1 MRIDATIYMDVN
13 KAIKVSKEFDG
24 YEIKQDELTL
34 IVTEEQLEDIVLD
47 GEELLYKGEKN
58 YDELKMEND
67 ELKSKNEELQ
77 QIIEEQDE
85 QFKELTEIAETKGV
99 AL

>member
-13 KAIKVSKEFDG
+13 KSIKVTKEFDG

-34 IVTEEQLEDIVLD
+34 IVTEEQLEELQYEINKALGTEDVEDLKNTI
-47 GEELLYKGEKN
+47 EELERVV
-58 YDELKMEND
+58 
-67 ELKSKNEELQ
+67 
-77 QIIEEQDE
+77 EEQKE